1 MAHDQTKL
9 SIALTG
15 DSAIMRGGI
24 AGSAEQPI
32 RRLVERLRQADVAF
46 TNLEVL
52 ANDFQ
57 GYPAQET
64 GGDHMAGHAWVLDE
78 LIEMGFDLF
87 ATATNHTLDYSIEGL
102 LAMMAALEERGVK
115 YAGVGRNLG
124 EARMPAY
131 FDSPRGSVALI
142 SCCSTFKRGQQAG
155 AQRPDMQGRPG
166 INPLR
171 FTTTYRVKPDQLA
184 AIQQIAEDLGF
195 EKRRQEGIELGFSF
209 PPDDPE
215 RFPFGDMHFR
225 AGDAPAT
232 ERALDELDVEQIAA
246 WVRDARLRA
255 DRVIVSLHAHEPG
268 ETKEEPAG
276 FIREFSRR
284 MIDEGA
290 DIIAGHGPH
299 LLRGIEIYR
308 GKPIFYS
315 LGNFIDQHD
324 LIYKHPADAYEKF
337 RLDPGATPA
346 EMARSRNKDDTG
358 GFVADRRYWQTV
370 VPVCQFEGDRLA
382 RIEILPVS
390 LGQRAA
396 PQRRGR
402 PGLAEGNEARE
413 ILSDL
418 VRLSEPFGTHI
429 EMPGDYAEIRLP
441 DGSGQNHEIADSG
454 NNMNG
459 M

>member
-1 MAHDQTKL
+1 MEDDSTRL

-15 DSAIMRGGI
+15 DSAIMRRGI
-24 AGSAEQPI
+24 ANSAEPAAQ
-32 RRLVERLRQADVAF
+32 RLVDRLREADVAF

-64 GGDHMAGHAWVLDE
+64 GGDHMAGHSSVLDE
-78 LIEMGFDLF
+78 LIDMGFDLF

-102 LAMMAALEERGVK
+102 LAMMSKLDKRGVR

-124 EARMPAY
+124 EARMPTY
-131 FDSPRGSVALI
+131 VDSSRGSVALI
-142 SCCSTFKRGQQAG
+142 ACCSTFKRGQQAG
-155 AQRPDMQGRPG
+155 EQRPDMQGRPG

-171 FTTTYRVKPDQLA
+171 FTTTYQVTPVQLA
-184 AIQQIAEDLGF
+184 AIREIAEELGF
-195 EKRRQEGIELGFSF
+195 EKRRKEGIELGFSF
-209 PPDDPE
+209 PPDDPQ
-215 RFPFGDMHFR
+215 RFPFGDMHFK
-225 AGDAPAT
+225 AGNGPAT
-232 ERALDELDVEQIAA
+232 ERALDERDVEQIAA
-246 WVRDARLRA
+246 WVRDARQRA

-268 ETKEEPAG
+268 ETKEQPAD
-276 FIREFSRR
+276 FIGKFSRR

-290 DIIAGHGPH
+290 DVIAGHGPH
-299 LLRGIEIYR
+299 LLRGVEIYR
-308 GKPIFYS
+308 GRPIFYS

-337 RLDPGATPA
+337 RLDPKATPA
-346 EMARSRNKDDTG
+346 EMARNRNKDDTG

-370 VPVCQFEGDRLA
+370 VPVCHFEGNHLE

-390 LGQRAA
+390 LGRRSA

-402 PGLAEGNEARE
+402 PAVAAGDEAQE

-418 VRLSEPFGTHI
+418 ARLSEPFGTRI
-429 EMPGDYAEIRLP
+429 AIRGDCAEIRL
-441 DGSGQNHEIADSG
+441 SGATG
-454 NNMNG
+454 
-459 M
+459 